1 MSPSLSRSLPFAA
14 AMAFVVLADVMP
26 SGIDAVWLYPLKVMV
41 VGIVLIALWREY
53 GELRPYRLGLW
64 ALLIS
69 LVCGVAVF
77 ALWIELDAGWMLLGD
92 PGRGFETGDRDA
104 RTEAALLAF
113 RVAGGVLVIPLAE
126 ELFWRAFLQRWLV
139 QKDFLALDPA
149 RSSFAAVLLTS
160 LLFGLAHQQWLA
172 GLVAGL
178 VYGWL
183 YKFTRSLWAPVIAH
197 MVTNAALSGYVLAT
211 GRRQLW

>member
-1 MSPSLSRSLPFAA
+1 MSPTLSRSLPFAA

-26 SGIDAVWLYPLKVMV
+26 IGIDGAWLYPLKVIA
-41 VGIVLIALWREY
+41 VGILLILLWREY
-53 GELRPYRLGLW
+53 GELRPYRLGLRP
-64 ALLIS
+64 LLIS
-69 LVCGVAVF
+69 LVSGVAVF
-77 ALWIELDAGWMLLGD
+77 ALWIELDAGWMLLGGSD
-92 PGRGFETGDRDA
+92 PGFETGDGDA
-104 RTEAALLAF
+104 RAEAALLAF
-113 RVAGGVLVIPLAE
+113 RVAGAVLVVPLAE
-126 ELFWRAFLQRWLV
+126 ELFWRSFLQRWLV
-139 QKDFLALDPA
+139 QKDFLGLDPA
-149 RSSFAAVLLTS
+149 RSSFVAMLVTS